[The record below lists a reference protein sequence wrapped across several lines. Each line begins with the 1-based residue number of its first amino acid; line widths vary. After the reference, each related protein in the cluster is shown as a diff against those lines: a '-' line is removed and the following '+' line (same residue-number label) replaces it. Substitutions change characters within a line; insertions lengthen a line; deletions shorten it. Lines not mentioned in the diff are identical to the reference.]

1 MLYLQKLYDMS
12 KKVCFRINQPN
23 LAVTNT
29 DTGEL
34 ISGVARQECN
44 DIDEFIM
51 FFLASL
57 PKIEKLD
64 GNALKVLMWCWK
76 LSSWN
81 PTVPDANI
89 VTNDKAFKETIR
101 KNGSELTDPTINK
114 AIHELAKTDFLIKR
128 CKGSYFLNPNY
139 FFKGTLTNRAKLQ
152 YQLSYDGEQISR
164 EEAINNFENGNAK

>member
-1 MLYLQKLYDMS
+1 MLYLQKICYMRR
-12 KKVCFRINQPN
+12 RIYLSVNQPD
-23 LAVTNT
+23 LSVTRNS
-29 DTGEL
+29 TGEIVGG
-34 ISGVARQECN
+34 ISKRECS
-44 DIDEFIM
+44 DIDEYIM

-81 PTVPDANI
+81 PTVPDANT

-164 EEAINNFENGNAK
+164 DEAIRRFENENK